1 MQKLAAFRYA
11 LEALRLGQQLR
22 HPAAWK
28 NVQLL
33 INLFVTLMGL
43 LMALDVIPGDA
54 LIATSTIL
62 SAVAN
67 QFLTI
72 ATSKKVGIGP
82 AAPLD
87 SPALPLPEIPNV
99 SVASSDAV
107 APTVQLRQPMQS
119 EFTPQPQRPGHA
131 QPDLPDGGWNDR

>member
-1 MQKLAAFRYA
+1 MQKLSALRYA
-11 LEALRLGQQLR
+11 LEALRLGKQLSR
-22 HPAAWK
+22 PAAWK

-33 INLFVTLMGL
+33 INFVAVLVGL
-43 LMALDVIPGDA
+43 LLALGVIREDA
-54 LIATSTIL
+54 LVAIATIL